1 MKPKR
6 NKIKMNL
13 CAGRA
18 QPLPACLARLSQFKN
33 GGSWITL
40 CIYLRGEGGG
50 GYFPEIFGGGLRPAS

>member
-18 QPLPACLARLSQFKN
+18 QPLPAYLARLSQFKN

-40 CIYLRGEGGG
+40 CLYLRG
-50 GYFPEIFGGGLRPAS
+50 GYSPEIFGGGLRPAS